1 MNNKSRRIFLINSL
15 VMPLGACSIQA
26 LKPVPTIPSLR
37 PTTLISYIPKVGSTW
52 QYVKLNQY
60 NSETVEIIDEKIIS
74 IENNRYEISR
84 ESQKSNYL
92 NNEVQQP
99 WGMVKADLDWDYYQ
113 TYQQEIPVYI
123 DLNQTNISR
132 YIQTVYKL
140 GDSSFPLAMSVGIR
154 QFGWELVT
162 TRAGVFNT
170 IRIEKII
177 RFQHNDSTRVDSVRI
192 DRYWYAPEVGRW
204 VIREMDGRYF
214 YLSGRQRIDVREDF
228 WRFELVSWT

>member
-92 NNEVQQP
+92 NNEVHQP
-99 WGMVKADLDWDYYQ
+99 WGMIKADSDWDYYQ
-113 TYQQEIPVYI
+113 TYQQEIPVYV

-140 GDSSFPLAMSVGIR
+140 GDSSYPLALSVGIR

-192 DRYWYAPEVGRW
+192 DRYWYSPEVGRW